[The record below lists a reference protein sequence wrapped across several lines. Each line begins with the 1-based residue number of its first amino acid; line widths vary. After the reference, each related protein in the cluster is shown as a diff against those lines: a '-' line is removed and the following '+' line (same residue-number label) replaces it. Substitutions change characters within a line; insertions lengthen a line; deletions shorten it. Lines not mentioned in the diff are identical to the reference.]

1 MIKPCILSTGSG
13 SEETI
18 MSERNLTQNL
28 VLRGTK
34 EQSVLPIRER
44 DWLKIK
50 HMIERVITGSTFFL
64 YSASLVFG
72 VFVAVIIGLVLHA
85 YMGGGPLAVSP
96 GGALTFVLSCMIGIA
111 VALYILRFQDMSHVS
126 GARRQ
131 ILAEMDL
138 VQQDY
143 THVNV
148 ETNIADESSDAEGEE
163 VEESVTETFLK

>member
-1 MIKPCILSTGSG
+1 
-13 SEETI
+13 

-64 YSASLVFG
+64 YAASLVFG
-72 VFVAVIIGLVLHA
+72 VFVAVIIGLVMHNWV
-85 YMGGGPLAVSP
+85 GEGPLTVSP
-96 GGALTFVLSCMIGIA
+96 TGALTFVIACMIGIA

-126 GARRQ
+126 LARKQ
-131 ILAEMDL
+131 ILSEMDL

-143 THVNV
+143 TSVNV
-148 ETNIADESSDAEGEE
+148 ETNISSDDSKETGEE
-163 VEESVTETFLK
+163 LSESVTETFLK